1 MFVEKNPK
9 GGLMKKTT
17 RKGLTIVAAAAVAIS
32 LAAVPSQAA
41 TKKPVAKPKATKT
54 VATPTP
60 TPAKP
65 TVLRVT
71 RMGDTS
77 QAFGPTRNSS
87 GNDHFINALIFSNL
101 VKIAPDEKT
110 ILPDLASTW
119 SISKDA
125 TEFTFNLNKT
135 VKWSDGVAFNA
146 DDVIATINMR
156 CRWGAAAYEGY
167 QATQWDL
174 IQGCKD
180 LNGKSEGSATGLTKV
195 DDYTVKIKLVQSN
208 SQFVRL
214 ITDAVY
220 SIVPKHV
227 IDGLEL
233 KEYKV
238 SDFVVAEPIGT
249 GPYTVTKFK
258 RNQYIELD
266 ANPNY
271 FRGKPSINKIFWLI
285 NVKPTNILPLL
296 QKGELDLAID
306 IDVNLED
313 QVSKLTNYNTKWNNT
328 VAGQFFQFHVNNP
341 MAADKR
347 VRQAVWYAIDRRSM
361 LKNLFGGHGEI
372 RWMFS
377 GFDQDA
383 GSLDKYEYNPTKA
396 KDLIKASGIDTT
408 KDFVIMYSPLTDPA
422 WPKIVPVM
430 KEQLEAV
437 GLKVKLEPVDQA
449 AWVAKQRE
457 KDGSYALTLNS
468 GGSLG
473 LGVSRSAQYFN
484 CKSPLNSWYANC
496 ALDQLYLDY
505 LAETDS
511 AEQKKIEGKIAA
523 IVNDQ
528 VPFMTTWEKQTFNA
542 ISKKIGGKFA
552 LYANDRDSSFNIHE
566 WTIAN

>member
-1 MFVEKNPK
+1 
-9 GGLMKKTT
+9 MKKSI
-17 RKGLTIVAAAAVAIS
+17 RKSLALAAIS
-32 LAAVPSQAA
+32 ALALSLTSMPAFAS
-41 TKKPVAKPKATKT
+41 KKPAAKPKVTKK
-54 VATPTP
+54 ATPTP
-60 TPAKP
+60 TQAKP

-87 GNDHFINALIFSNL
+87 GNDHFVNALIFSNL

-110 ILPDLASTW
+110 ILPDLASKWT
-119 SISKDA
+119 ISKDA
-125 TEFTFNLNKT
+125 KEFTFELNKN
-135 VKWSDGVAFNA
+135 VKWHDGQPFTA
-146 DDVIATINMR
+146 DDVVFTITMR
-156 CRWGAAAYEGY
+156 CRWGSAAYEGY

-174 IQGCKD
+174 IEGCKD
-180 LNGKSEGSATGLTKV
+180 LNGKAEGTPSGLTKV
-195 DDYTVKIKLVQSN
+195 DNYTVKMKLVQSN

-220 SIVPKHV
+220 SIIPKH
-227 IDGLEL
+227 INDGLEL

-249 GPYTVTKFK
+249 GPYKLTKFK
-258 RNQYIELD
+258 RNQYMELD

-271 FRGKPSINKIFWLI
+271 FRGKPSINKIFWLV

-313 QVSKLTNYNTKWNNT
+313 QVSKLTSYNTKWNNT
-328 VAGQFFQFHVNNP
+328 VAGQFFQFHVNNA
-341 MAADKR
+341 MVSDKR

-396 KDLIKASGIDTT
+396 KELIKASGVDTS

-505 LAETDS
+505 LAETDA

-542 ISKKIGGKFA
+542 ISKKLGGKFS

-566 WTIAN
+566 WVMSN

>member
-1 MFVEKNPK
+1 
-9 GGLMKKTT
+9 MKKST
-17 RKGLTIVAAAAVAIS
+17 RKGLAFAVTAALALSLTSAPAFAA
-32 LAAVPSQAA
+32 
-41 TKKPVAKPKATKT
+41 KKPAAKPKATKKA
-54 VATPTP
+54 VA
-60 TPAKP
+60 PAKP

-71 RMGDTS
+71 RVGDTS

-87 GNDHFINALIFSNL
+87 GNDHFVNALIFSNL

-110 ILPDLASTW
+110 ILPDLASKWT
-119 SISKDA
+119 ISKDA
-125 TEFTFNLNKT
+125 KEFTFELNKN
-135 VKWSDGVAFNA
+135 VKWHDGKPFTA
-146 DDVIATINMR
+146 DDVVFTIGLR
-156 CRWGAAAYEGY
+156 CRWGAAAFEGY

-174 IQGCKD
+174 IEGCKD
-180 LNGKSEGSATGLTKV
+180 LNGKAEGTPTGLTKV
-195 DDYTVKIKLVQSN
+195 DNYTVKMKLIQSN

-220 SIVPKHV
+220 SIIPKH
-227 IDGLEL
+227 INDGLEL

-249 GPYTVTKFK
+249 GPYKLTKFK
-258 RNQYIELD
+258 RNQYMEFD
-266 ANPNY
+266 RNDNY
-271 FRGKPSINKIFWLI
+271 FRGKPSINKIFWLV
-285 NVKPTNILPLL
+285 NVKATNYLPLL

-396 KDLIKASGIDTT
+396 KELIKASGVDTS
-408 KDFVIMYSPLTDPA
+408 KDFVIMYSPSTDPA

-484 CKSPLNSWYANC
+484 CKSPLNSWYTNC

-523 IVNDQ
+523 IVNEQ

-542 ISKKIGGKFA
+542 VSKKLGGKFA

-566 WTIAN
+566 WTMSN

>member
-1 MFVEKNPK
+1 
-9 GGLMKKTT
+9 MKKSI
-17 RKGLTIVAAAAVAIS
+17 RKSLALAAIS
-32 LAAVPSQAA
+32 ALALSLTSMPAFAS
-41 TKKPVAKPKATKT
+41 KKPAAKPKVTKK
-54 VATPTP
+54 ATPTP

-87 GNDHFINALIFSNL
+87 GNDHFVNALIFSNL

-110 ILPDLASTW
+110 ILPDLASKWT
-119 SISKDA
+119 ISKDA
-125 TEFTFNLNKT
+125 KEFTFELNKN
-135 VKWSDGVAFNA
+135 VQWHDGKPFTA
-146 DDVIATINMR
+146 DDVVFTITMR
-156 CRWGAAAYEGY
+156 CRWGSAAYEGY

-174 IQGCKD
+174 IEGCKD
-180 LNGKSEGSATGLTKV
+180 LNGKAEGTPSGLTKV
-195 DDYTVKIKLVQSN
+195 DNYTVKMKLVQSN

-220 SIVPKHV
+220 SIIPKH
-227 IDGLEL
+227 INDGLEL

-249 GPYTVTKFK
+249 GPYKLTKFK
-258 RNQYIELD
+258 RNQYMELD

-271 FRGKPSINKIFWLI
+271 FRGKPSINKIFWLV

-313 QVSKLTNYNTKWNNT
+313 QVSKLTSYNTKWNNT
-328 VAGQFFQFHVNNP
+328 VAGQFFQFHVNNA
-341 MAADKR
+341 MVSDKR

-396 KDLIKASGIDTT
+396 KELIKASGVDTS

-505 LAETDS
+505 LAETDA

-542 ISKKIGGKFA
+542 ISKKLGGKFS

-566 WTIAN
+566 WVMSN

>member
-1 MFVEKNPK
+1 
-9 GGLMKKTT
+9 MKKTT

>member
-1 MFVEKNPK
+1 
-9 GGLMKKTT
+9 MKKSI
-17 RKGLTIVAAAAVAIS
+17 RKSLALAAIS
-32 LAAVPSQAA
+32 ALALSLTSMPAFAS
-41 TKKPVAKPKATKT
+41 KKPAAKPKVTKK
-54 VATPTP
+54 ATPTP

-110 ILPDLASTW
+110 ILPDLASKWT
-119 SISKDA
+119 ISKDA
-125 TEFTFNLNKT
+125 KEFTFELNKN
-135 VKWSDGVAFNA
+135 VNWHDGKPFTA
-146 DDVIATINMR
+146 DDVVFTITMR
-156 CRWGAAAYEGY
+156 CRWGSAAYEGY

-174 IQGCKD
+174 IEGCKD
-180 LNGKSEGSATGLTKV
+180 LNGKAEGTPSGLTKV
-195 DDYTVKIKLVQSN
+195 DNYTVKMKLVQSN

-220 SIVPKHV
+220 SIIPKH
-227 IDGLEL
+227 INDGLEL

-249 GPYTVTKFK
+249 GPYKLTKFK
-258 RNQYIELD
+258 RNQYMELD

-271 FRGKPSINKIFWLI
+271 FRGKPSINKIFWLV

-313 QVSKLTNYNTKWNNT
+313 QVSKLTSYNTKWNNT
-328 VAGQFFQFHVNNP
+328 VAGQFFQFHVNNA
-341 MAADKR
+341 MVSDKR

-396 KDLIKASGIDTT
+396 KELIKASGVDTS

-505 LAETDS
+505 LAETDA

-542 ISKKIGGKFA
+542 ISKKLGGKFS

-566 WTIAN
+566 WVMSN

>member
-1 MFVEKNPK
+1 
-9 GGLMKKTT
+9 MKKTT
-17 RKGLTIVAAAAVAIS
+17 RKGLTIAVASAVAIS
-32 LAAVPSQAA
+32 LAAMPSHAA
-41 TKKPVAKPKATKT
+41 TKPKPKPTPKAT
-54 VATPTP
+54 ATKQAAA
-60 TPAKP
+60 PAKP

-110 ILPDLASTW
+110 ILPDLASKWT
-119 SISKDA
+119 ISKDA
-125 TEFTFNLNKT
+125 TEFTFELNKN
-135 VKWSDGVAFNA
+135 VKWSDGQKFDAN
-146 DDVIATINMR
+146 DVIFTIAMR
-156 CRWGAAAYEGY
+156 CRYGAAGYEGY

-174 IQGCKD
+174 VQGCKD
-180 LNGKSEGSATGLTKV
+180 LNGKTDGTPSGLTKV
-195 DDYTVKIKLVQSN
+195 DDYTVKIKLIQSN

-220 SIVPKHV
+220 SIIPQHV
-227 IDGLEL
+227 NDGLEL

-249 GPYTVTKFK
+249 GPYILKTFK
-258 RNQYIELD
+258 RNQYMEFD

-271 FRGKPSINKIFWLI
+271 FRGKPSIDKIFWLI
-285 NVKPTNILPLL
+285 NVKPTNVLPLL
-296 QKGELDLAID
+296 QKGDLDLAID

-341 MAADKR
+341 MVQDKR
-347 VRQAVWYAIDRRSM
+347 VRQAVWYAVDRRSI

-383 GSLDKYEYNPTKA
+383 GNLDKYEYNPTKA
-396 KDLIKASGIDTT
+396 KDLIKASGIDTS

-422 WPKIVPVM
+422 WPKIVPVI

-437 GLKVKLEPVDQA
+437 GLKVRLDPVDQA
-449 AWVAKQRE
+449 AWVAKQKE

-505 LAETDS
+505 LAETDP
-511 AEQKKIEGKIAA
+511 AEQNKIEGKIAD

-552 LYANDRDSSFNIHE
+552 LYSNDRDSSFNIHE
-566 WTIAN
+566 WTISN